1 MQRILLGCLAVT
13 IAASAADKATVL
25 KAARMFDGVKLSSP
39 GVVVVTGNRITAVGA
54 SAGIPPGAEILDFG
68 DATLSPGFIDAHT
81 HITLGS
87 ESDYRQMLI
96 DGLQRTVAE
105 MALRSTAD
113 ARKTLL
119 IGFTTTRDLGSD
131 EFLDVGLRNAI
142 RAGIVDGPRLLVS
155 VHALGSTGG
164 HCDSQGGFRFGIFG
178 HESGIEDGVIN
189 GPDDARRA
197 VRWNVKYGA
206 DVIKTCATGGV
217 LSLADEIDTPQL
229 TQEELNALVD
239 EAHALRKKTAAHAHG
254 ATGAKRA
261 IRAGIDSIEH
271 GTFLDDEALDM
282 MKARGTFLVPTLM
295 ATQGGKEKLGKG
307 LYPPPIEAKMTAA
320 IAAIDATMRKAIAKG
335 VRIGLGTDAGVYPHG
350 RNNEEFGQ
358 MVARGM
364 RPIDALI
371 AGTSSDAELLGI
383 QDRLGSLAPGK
394 LADVVAMPGD
404 PEQNIRLT
412 EKVFFVMKEGVV
424 YRNDRMQPHATN

>member
-1 MQRILLGCLAVT
+1 MRIILLGCLLATV
-13 IAASAADKATVL
+13 AAAADKVTVL
-25 KAARMFDGVKLSSP
+25 KAARMFDGSKISSP
-39 GVVVVTGNRITAVGA
+39 GVVVVTGNRITAVGV
-54 SAGIPPGAEILDFG
+54 SAGIPAGAEVMDFG

-81 HITLGS
+81 HLTLGS
-87 ESDYRQMLI
+87 ENDYRQMLI
-96 DGLQRTVAE
+96 DSLQRTVAE
-105 MALRSTAD
+105 QALRTTVD

-142 RAGIVDGPRLLVS
+142 RAGVVEGPRMIVS
-155 VHALGSTGG
+155 VHALGATGG
-164 HCDSQGGFRFGIFG
+164 HCDNQAGFRFGLFS
-178 HESGIEDGVIN
+178 HESGISDGVIDS
-189 GPDDARRA
+189 PEDARRA
-197 VRWNVKYGA
+197 VRWNIKYGA

-282 MKARGTFLVPTLM
+282 MKARGTFFVPTLM

-307 LYPPPIEAKMTAA
+307 LYPPRIEAKMTAA
-320 IAAIDATMRKAIAKG
+320 IAAIDATMHRAIAKG

-350 RNNEEFGQ
+350 RNNEEFAQ
-358 MVARGM
+358 MVDRGM
-364 RPIDALI
+364 KPIDALI
-371 AGTSSDAELLGI
+371 AGTSADAELLGI
-383 QDRLGSLAPGK
+383 QDRLGSLSPGK

-404 PEQNIRLT
+404 PESNIRLT

-424 YRNDRMQPHATN
+424 YRNDRGQTHATN